1 MSQLPRRRTGRRRRR
16 RRETTDQ
23 QPAVRRANGRTWWV
37 YYSSYQLNRTEK
49 THEQTNFR
57 GRAPRLFGNGDWA
70 MTTSRR
76 VAMIL
81 LSSIYSTARRGKTL
95 SRVKCR
101 LQTKDIRWMLSSNKP
116 FWVKRNLIITPPLV
130 RWWTP
135 YQRAG
140 HTETI
145 ANEVAGNRSNDKRN

>member
-1 MSQLPRRRTGRRRRR
+1 MEMSQLPRRRR

-37 YYSSYQLNRTEK
+37 YFSSYQLNRTEK

-57 GRAPRLFGNGDWA
+57 GRATGGEWSL
-70 MTTSRR
+70 SRDNQRGR
-76 VAMIL
+76 VAMIR
-81 LSSIYSTARRGKTL
+81 LSITYSINGRGKTL

-101 LQTKDIRWMLSSNKP
+101 QKTFSGCRPLNHLSETESHYSPTDGRLIRE
-116 FWVKRNLIITPPLV
+116 RGT
-130 RWWTP
+130 R
-135 YQRAG
+135 
-140 HTETI
+140 TETI